1 MGHLLVGRVGEE
13 HDDPCGGGED
23 AQEEEVVAVLE
34 QKGEDPDDQAHPDV
48 GQRSV
53 TPQAGKYHR
62 RLPRVE
68 ILDRQRFVGSLKEV
82 ESHRHDKGGHQQP
95 RIGGKESRKG
105 GADAEEDH
113 RPSRQAVFLH
123 QEEYVKGGEGEEAG
137 DFPDGLGHPDL
148 KAVDAHHLFGIVGVK
163 GRPPLQSGA
172 GADHQDHEIAVHRVT
187 LQLFHSV
194 EIRVPKVAFIP
205 IRSNRADF
213 SYLRLFITNRT
224 LTMREKQKLAEV
236 LGLGYIIIFVVAN
249 IIGSG
254 VYKKIAPMAAELPS
268 PLWILL
274 AWLAGGL
281 ITLMGAL
288 SNAEVAGLLAGTGG
302 DFVYLRKIYNRFFSF
317 LYGWSLFT
325 VIQTATI
332 SSLAYVFTQSLHNLL
347 PIPEVLPSLADF
359 SLGGIFYPF
368 RDSGIK
374 LVSIGLIMGLSFLNI
389 SGLKSGALT
398 SKVILF
404 LVAAGLSG
412 IVISGLAS
420 HPVPSGE
427 IFNPGQLRGGTVTVP
442 AFFTAMLAA
451 FWAYQGWVSV
461 GYIGG
466 ELKNARRNI
475 PRGIVTGVFIVIAV
489 YLLVNYT
496 YLSLLTIPELQAVN
510 VAGNRIA
517 AVEAVRT
524 FGGHT
529 GVILISVLIL
539 VTTLGC
545 TNASILTGARP
556 YYAMAREG
564 LFPRAIGHLNK
575 AGVPGNSLL
584 WQGIWASVLVL
595 TGTFDQ
601 LTDMIIFA
609 VFIFYGATTLGVFIL
624 RRRMPDAHR
633 PYKVWGYPVVPAL
646 YILFCIGLVVNTL
659 VTRPREAAI
668 GIVLILAGIPFYFL
682 MKRSATP

>member
-1 MGHLLVGRVGEE
+1 
-13 HDDPCGGGED
+13 
-23 AQEEEVVAVLE
+23 
-34 QKGEDPDDQAHPDV
+34 
-48 GQRSV
+48 
-53 TPQAGKYHR
+53 
-62 RLPRVE
+62 
-68 ILDRQRFVGSLKEV
+68 
-82 ESHRHDKGGHQQP
+82 
-95 RIGGKESRKG
+95 
-105 GADAEEDH
+105 
-113 RPSRQAVFLH
+113 
-123 QEEYVKGGEGEEAG
+123 
-137 DFPDGLGHPDL
+137 
-148 KAVDAHHLFGIVGVK
+148 
-163 GRPPLQSGA
+163 
-172 GADHQDHEIAVHRVT
+172 
-187 LQLFHSV
+187 
-194 EIRVPKVAFIP
+194 
-205 IRSNRADF
+205 
-213 SYLRLFITNRT
+213 
-224 LTMREKQKLAEV
+224 MREQRKLVRA

-288 SNAEVAGLLAGTGG
+288 SNAEVAGLLADTGG

-347 PIPEVLPSLADF
+347 PIPEVLPALADF
-359 SLGGIFYPF
+359 SIGSLFFPF
-368 RDSGIK
+368 RDFGIK
-374 LVSIGLIMGLSFLNI
+374 LVSIGLIMGLTFLNI

-398 SKVILF
+398 SKIILF
-404 LVAAGLSG
+404 LVAAGLLG
-412 IVISGLAS
+412 IILFGLAS
-420 HPVPSGE
+420 HPVPSEE
-427 IFNPGQLRGGTVTVP
+427 ILGWGQLKGGLVSVP

-489 YLLVNYT
+489 YLLINYT

-510 VAGNRIA
+510 DAGNQIA
-517 AVEAVRT
+517 AVEAVRA

-529 GVILISVLIL
+529 GVLLISVLIL

-564 LFPRAIGHLNK
+564 VFPRSIGHLNR

-624 RRRMPDAHR
+624 RRRLPDAHR

-646 YILFCIGLVVNTL
+646 YILFCIGLIVNTL
-659 VTRPREAAI
+659 VTRPREAVI
-668 GIVLILAGIPFYFL
+668 GTVLILAGIPFYFL
-682 MKRSATP
+682 MKRRPIS